1 MQEKGV
7 LKCIVTAL
15 GEQCVMM
22 DSLTQQQLLSATLSD
37 SGSDRTV
44 ESGVLLSL

>member
-1 MQEKGV
+1 MEEKGV

-22 DSLTQQQLLSATLSD
+22 DSLTELQQLFATLSD
-37 SGSDRTV
+37 SGSRRTV
-44 ESGVLLSL
+44 DLEVLLSL